1 MHIYT
6 FILIMVY
13 EVNLHRSPSNLRP
26 YSARKAPVLLPHPF
40 RILAIAVKPREA
52 AILTL
57 TN

>member
-26 YSARKAPVLLPHPF
+26 YSARKAPVLLPRPF
-40 RILAIAVKPREA
+40 PDSCNRSETTRGSYSH
-52 AILTL
+52 TD
-57 TN
+57 